1 MSRATAMTPEDRRK
15 AITDAVAPLLLERGT
30 SLTTRQL
37 AEAAGVAEGTL
48 FRVFESKQELIA
60 AAALAALEAEP
71 ALNQLAELPDEQ
83 TLTERVTSILEI
95 VQLEIRRTRSLL
107 MAAFHR
113 EGTGPPPGH
122 HRKPFHHERQ
132 QRVTDAITRGLQEYA
147 GQLTVPPRTAAGV
160 LQAMAFASTFHF
172 ADTSALTEPSDVA
185 DVVLHGI
192 ALGTT

>member
-1 MSRATAMTPEDRRK
+1 MTPDDRRR
-15 AITDAVAPLLLERGT
+15 AITDAVAPLLLEQGT

-71 ALNQLAELPDEQ
+71 AIAQLAALPEGQ
-83 TLTERVTSILEI
+83 SLTERVASILGI
-95 VQLEIRRTRSLL
+95 VQQEIRRTRALL

-113 EGTGPPPGH
+113 DGRGHPPGPPH
-122 HRKPFHHERQ
+122 KPFHHERQ
-132 QRVTDAITRGLQEYA
+132 QRVTDAITRSLEEYA
-147 GQLTVPPRTAAGV
+147 GQLTVPPPTAAGV

-172 ADTSALTEPSDVA
+172 ADTPALTEPLDVA
-185 DVVLHGI
+185 HVVLHGI

>member
-1 MSRATAMTPEDRRK
+1 MTPDDRRR
-15 AITDAVAPLLLERGT
+15 AITDAVAPLLLEHGT

-71 ALNQLAELPDEQ
+71 AVAQLAGLPDGQ
-83 TLTERVTSILEI
+83 TLAERVSSILEI
-95 VQLEIRRTRSLL
+95 VQVEIRRTRALL
-107 MAAFHR
+107 IAAFHAD
-113 EGTGPPPGH
+113 GPGPPPGH

-132 QRVTDAITRGLQEYA
+132 QRVGDAITRSLQEYA

-172 ADTSALTEPSDVA
+172 TDTPALTEPSDVA
-185 DVVLHGI
+185 HVVLHGI